1 MANQKR
7 KDVQKDIDFLKRQK
21 AEHERQAKAAEQKL
35 KEKQIQQQRLRR
47 EGQELELESRLTAC
61 SRVDWHCLE
70 GGQK

>member
-7 KDVQKDIDFLKRQK
+7 KDVQKDIDFLKCQK

-47 EGQELELESRLTAC
+47 EGQELEL
-61 SRVDWHCLE
+61 
-70 GGQK
+70 